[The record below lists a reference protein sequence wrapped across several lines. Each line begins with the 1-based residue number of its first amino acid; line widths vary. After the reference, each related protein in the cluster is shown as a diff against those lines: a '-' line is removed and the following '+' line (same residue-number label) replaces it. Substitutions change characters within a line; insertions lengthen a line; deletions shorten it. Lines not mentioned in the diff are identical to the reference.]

1 MRFLSFFVA
10 RTITFF
16 LVVWIGVTTVFFIPR
31 LLPTNPVDAMMGRI
45 SAQGAFMTPEAS
57 QAMRASLTDLFGL
70 KGSIIT
76 QYVHFLNRVFVTHD
90 FGPSLAMYPTPV
102 STLIGNAV
110 PWTLGLLL
118 TSTILAWV
126 IGNLIGLLAG
136 YRSTKI
142 SSRILEAVSM
152 FVYPIPYYILALVLL
167 ILFTYVFPIFPISN
181 SIVGD
186 GLTWEHIQSILY
198 NSLLPALSIVIVG
211 IGWWVLSMK
220 ALASDIAE
228 EDYVQFARLKGLG
241 DARIMA
247 RYVLPN
253 AILPQVTV
261 LALQLG
267 SVFSGALITEVLF
280 SYPGLGTL
288 TFNAIIQSDYNLIM
302 GTISLSVVAVA
313 FAAYV
318 IDLLYP
324 FLDPRIRLR

>member
-267 SVFSGALITEVLF
+267 SVFSGALITVVLF

>member
-1 MRFLSFFVA
+1 MRFLRFLVA
-10 RTITFF
+10 RTITFL

-31 LLPTNPVDAMMGRI
+31 LLPNNPVDAMLGRV
-45 SAQGAFMTPEAS
+45 STQGAFMTPAGAA
-57 QAMRASLTDLFGL
+57 AMRASLNDLFGV
-70 KGSIIT
+70 KGSVFD
-76 QYVHFLNRVFVTHD
+76 QYVSFLRRVFVSHD
-90 FGPSLAMYPTPV
+90 FGPSIAMYPTQV

-118 TSTILAWV
+118 TSTVLAWV
-126 IGNLIGLLAG
+126 LGNLIGLLAG
-136 YRSTKI
+136 YRSNKAT
-142 SSRILEAVSM
+142 SRILEAVSM
-152 FVYPIPYYILALVLL
+152 FLYPIPYYILALVLL
-167 ILFTYVFPIFPISN
+167 IMFTYVFPIFPISN

-186 GLTWEHIQSILY
+186 GLSWEHIQSILY
-198 NSLLPALSIVIVG
+198 NSTLPALSIVIVG
-211 IGWWVLSMK
+211 IGWWVISMK

-228 EDYVQFARLKGLG
+228 EDFVQFARLKGLG
-241 DARIMA
+241 EARIMA

-253 AILPQVTV
+253 AILPQITV

-267 SVFSGALITEVLF
+267 SVFGGALITEVLF

-288 TFNAIIQSDYNLIM
+288 TYNAILQSDYNLIM

-324 FLDPRIRLR
+324 LLDPRIRHK

>member
-1 MRFLSFFVA
+1 
-10 RTITFF
+10 
-16 LVVWIGVTTVFFIPR
+16 
-31 LLPTNPVDAMMGRI
+31 
-45 SAQGAFMTPEAS
+45 
-57 QAMRASLTDLFGL
+57 
-70 KGSIIT
+70 
-76 QYVHFLNRVFVTHD
+76 
-90 FGPSLAMYPTPV
+90 
-102 STLIGNAV
+102 
-110 PWTLGLLL
+110 
-118 TSTILAWV
+118 
-126 IGNLIGLLAG
+126 
-136 YRSTKI
+136 
-142 SSRILEAVSM
+142 
-152 FVYPIPYYILALVLL
+152 LVLL

-198 NSLLPALSIVIVG
+198 NSLLPALSIVVVG

-228 EDYVQFARLKGLG
+228 EDFVQFARLKGLG
-241 DARIMA
+241 DTRIMT

>member
-1 MRFLSFFVA
+1 MRFARFLVA
-10 RTITFF
+10 RTITFL

-31 LLPTNPVDAMMGRI
+31 LLPNNPVDAMLGRV
-45 SAQGAFMTPEAS
+45 STQGAFLTPQGAA
-57 QAMRASLTDLFGL
+57 AMRASLNDLFGV
-70 KGSIIT
+70 KGSVFD
-76 QYVHFLNRVFVTHD
+76 QYLSFLRRVFISHD
-90 FGPSLAMYPTPV
+90 FGPSLAMYPTQV
-102 STLIGNAV
+102 STLIGDAV

-118 TSTILAWV
+118 TSTVFAWV
-126 IGNLIGLLAG
+126 LGNLIGLLAG
-136 YRSTKI
+136 YRSTKV

-152 FVYPIPYYILALVLL
+152 FLYPIPYYILALVLL

-181 SIVGD
+181 SIVGS
-186 GLTWEHIQSILY
+186 GLSWEHVQSIAY

-211 IGWWVLSMK
+211 IGWWVISMK

-228 EDYVQFARLKGLG
+228 EDFVQFARLKGLG
-241 DARIMA
+241 EARIMA

-253 AILPQVTV
+253 AILPQITV

-267 SVFSGALITEVLF
+267 SVFGGALITEVLF
-280 SYPGLGTL
+280 SYPGIGTL
-288 TFNAIIQSDYNLIM
+288 TYNAILQSDYNLIM

-324 FLDPRIRLR
+324 LLDPRIRLR

>member
-1 MRFLSFFVA
+1 MRFLSFLVA
-10 RTITFF
+10 RTLTFV

-45 SAQGAFMTPEAS
+45 SAQGAFMTPQAS

-70 KGSIIT
+70 KGSVGV
-76 QYVHFLNRVFVTHD
+76 QYLHFLNRVFFTHD

-118 TSTILAWV
+118 TSTLFAWV

-136 YRSTKI
+136 YRSNKV

-152 FVYPIPYYILALVLL
+152 FLYPIPYYILALVLL

-181 SIVGD
+181 SIVGS

-211 IGWWVLSMK
+211 IGWWVISMK

-228 EDYVQFARLKGLG
+228 EDFVQFARLKGVG

-288 TFNAIIQSDYNLIM
+288 TFNAIIQSDYNLMM

-324 FLDPRIRLR
+324 FLDPRIRLS

>member
-45 SAQGAFMTPEAS
+45 SAQGAFMTPQAS
-57 QAMRASLTDLFGL
+57 QAMRASLTDLFGI

-102 STLIGNAV
+102 STLIGTAV

>member
-10 RTITFF
+10 RTLTFI

-31 LLPTNPVDAMMGRI
+31 LLPTNPVDSMMGRI
-45 SAQGAFMTPEAS
+45 SAQGAFMTPQAS

-70 KGSIIT
+70 KGSIFT
-76 QYVHFLNRVFVTHD
+76 QYVHFLQRVFITHD

-118 TSTILAWV
+118 TSTLLAWV

-241 DARIMA
+241 DARIMT